1 MKVDRKQ
8 NLLELHLARFLTAR
22 SHLAGE
28 EKIKFH
34 DLVLRL
40 GEVMGEG
47 HTCLEVSR
55 EEETFLRRICL
66 VGEQNDGKLPL
77 ILFRGR
83 LYLQKYFSYES
94 RLASKLS
101 MMAQRKYIAGTEME
115 RLLDLYF
122 GPAGD
127 EKDWQREAAMVAV
140 KKGLTIISGGPGT
153 GKTTTIVKLLAV
165 LLQLGNQEMV
175 IGLCAPTG
183 KAAMR
188 LQQAVRTGGVALGL
202 SPEIT
207 DRISGEAMTLHRL
220 LGVKKYSS
228 GFRHDRNNPLVHDL
242 LVVDEASMVDLA
254 LMSKLVDAL
263 KPECRLVLLGDKDQL
278 VSVESGAVLADCIRS
293 LPGNTVELKK
303 TWRFESGIKKFARA
317 INEGNSD
324 SAWAV
329 LEDEDIDNI
338 TLLQGDIARF
348 VGRKYLT
355 YMAAIAGVGNGD
367 AQFDAVFRA
376 FSRFQVL
383 CAVHYGE
390 KGVEGINRQVENSLA
405 VSVGSGTPYRVL
417 PGEWYPGKPIM
428 VTRND
433 YTLGIY
439 NGDIGICLPD
449 PASGD
454 LKIWFEG
461 SGGGFMSCFPS
472 RLPPH
477 ETAFAIT
484 IHKSQGSEFEEVLLV
499 LPDGENRVLCRE
511 LLYTGVTRA
520 GKHVTLAGERKV
532 FDYGLSRPVRRFSG
546 LREQL
551 LSS

>member
-8 NLLELHLARFLTAR
+8 NLLEQHLARFLADR

-28 EKIKFH
+28 EKVQFH

-40 GEVMGEG
+40 GEVMGAG
-47 HTCLEVSR
+47 HTCLEVSN
-55 EEETFLRRICL
+55 EEEIFLRGVCL
-66 VGEQNDGKLPL
+66 VGNQSDRELPL

-83 LYLQKYFSYES
+83 LYLQKYYFYES
-94 RLASKLS
+94 RLAAKLR
-101 MMAQRKYIAGTEME
+101 MMAQREYIAGTETE
-115 RLLDLYF
+115 KLLDLYF
-122 GPAGD
+122 GLVGD
-127 EKDWQREAAMVAV
+127 EKDWQREAAKVAI

-165 LLQLGNQEMV
+165 LLQLGNQEML

-188 LQQAVRTGGVALGL
+188 LQQAVRTGGAVLGL
-202 SPEIT
+202 PPDIT
-207 DRISGEAMTLHRL
+207 DRISGGAMTIHRL

-228 GFRHDRNNPLVHDL
+228 GFSHDRDNPLAHDL

-263 KPECRLVLLGDKDQL
+263 KPTSRLVLLGDKDQL

-293 LPGNTVELKK
+293 LPENTVELKK
-303 TWRFESGIKKFARA
+303 TWRFESGIKELARA
-317 INEGNSD
+317 INEGDNV

-329 LEDEDIDNI
+329 FEDKKTDNV

-348 VGRKYLT
+348 VASKYRKYMT
-355 YMAAIAGVGNGD
+355 GIAGMGNGD
-367 AQFDAVFRA
+367 VQFDAVFRA

-383 CAVHYGE
+383 CAVHFGE
-390 KGVEGINRQVENSLA
+390 RGVEGINRLVEMSLA
-405 VSVGSGTPYRVL
+405 ESVSTGTQYQIL
-417 PGEWYPGKPIM
+417 PGEWYPGRPVM

-449 PASGD
+449 PDSGD
-454 LKIWFEG
+454 LKVWFEG
-461 SGGGFMSCFPS
+461 SSGSYTSCFPS

-484 IHKSQGSEFEEVLLV
+484 IHKSQGSEFDEVLMV
-499 LPDGENRVLCRE
+499 LPDVENRVLCRE

-520 GKHVTLAGERKV
+520 GKHITLAGEKKV

-546 LREQL
+546 LRDQL
-551 LSS
+551 ISS

>member
-1 MKVDRKQ
+1 MKGERKQ
-8 NLLELHLARFLTAR
+8 HLLEMHLARFLAAR
-22 SHLAGE
+22 SHLTGE

-47 HTCLEVSR
+47 HTCLEVSQA
-55 EEETFLRRICL
+55 EEIFLRGVRL
-66 VGEQNDGKLPL
+66 VGNQDDRELPL

-83 LYLQKYFSYES
+83 LYLQKYFLYES
-94 RLASKLS
+94 RLAAKLRL
-101 MMAQRKYIAGTEME
+101 MARREYNGGRETEK
-115 RLLDLYF
+115 LLDLYF
-122 GPAGD
+122 GVAGD
-127 EKDWQREAAMVAV
+127 ERDWQREAARVAV
-140 KKGLTIISGGPGT
+140 QKGLTIISGGPGT

-165 LLQLGNQEMV
+165 LLRLENREMMT
-175 IGLCAPTG
+175 GLCAPTG

-188 LQQAVRTGGVALGL
+188 LQQAVRTGGAALGL
-202 SPEIT
+202 PGGII
-207 DRISGEAMTLHRL
+207 DRIAGEAMTIHRL

-228 GFRHDRNNPLVHDL
+228 GFRHDRNNPLAHDL

-263 KPECRLVLLGDKDQL
+263 KPASRLVLLGDKDQL

-293 LPGNTVELKK
+293 LPENTVELKK
-303 TWRFESGIKKFARA
+303 TYRFESGIRELSRA
-317 INEGNSD
+317 INEGD
-324 SAWAV
+324 TVAAWAV
-329 LEDEDIDNI
+329 FEDRKIDNVTLLREDIA
-338 TLLQGDIARF
+338 GF
-348 VGRKYLT
+348 VGRKYGT
-355 YMAAIAGVGNGD
+355 YMAAVTGGGD
-367 AQFDAVFRA
+367 GDIQFDAVFRA

-390 KGVEGINRQVENSLA
+390 KGVEGINRQVEYSLA
-405 VSVGSGTPYRVL
+405 ASAPPEISSRVL
-417 PGEWYPGKPIM
+417 PGEWYPGKPVM

-433 YTLGIY
+433 YSLGIY

-449 PASGD
+449 RDTGE

-461 SGGGFMSCFPS
+461 RGGRYMGCFPS

-484 IHKSQGSEFEEVLLV
+484 IHKSQGSEFDEVLLV

-520 GKHVTLAGERKV
+520 GKHVTLAGEKEV
-532 FDYGLSRPVRRFSG
+532 FEYGLNRPVRRFSG
-546 LREQL
+546 LREHL
-551 LSS
+551 NR